1 MRAARAWVGLGWA
14 LMAGATQAADVAP
27 LVLDDFKNPALW
39 TATASDQV
47 QARIKPAGT
56 EPGKG
61 GFCLAYDFA
70 GVSGYAVARRAIAF
84 EVPAHYELA
93 LRVRGSG
100 GPNDVQLKLVDASGD
115 NVWWVRKPNQ
125 VLPAAF
131 TDWRV
136 KQRDVVFAWGPTHDK
151 TLHRVAA
158 VELAVSAG
166 QAGGRGEACLEKLQ
180 LVPRTAPPA
189 TWPQPLATA
198 NKSLPDAGPE
208 LAVDGQTDTAWQSPP
223 GAAVWQVDLGAA
235 REFSGLVL
243 RWATPRRPTDYDLE
257 ASDDGQRW
265 TQLRHVRD
273 GEGGADFLYL
283 PDAEA
288 RHLRL
293 RIPRSAGKGAA
304 LQELQLIEPGRW
316 KRRDDMLAAAAAQAP
331 RGQFPRAYLNEQN
344 YWALVGVDGG
354 GARSGLLSED
364 GAVEAGLGG
373 FSVEPTLRVAGEGVL
388 NWANVATRHSL
399 REGYLP
405 LPSVFWQHPLA
416 DLRVEAAADG
426 PAKAPRL
433 LVRYTV
439 TAPAGQPLKGQLVLG
454 LRPWQ
459 VNPPQQFLN
468 TPGGGVEVSDL
479 AWKEGVLHV
488 NGRPALQAWP
498 APSQVELRPG
508 DSGLALG
515 EASDRTAPVRDR
527 QAQASGALSFAL
539 NLRPGAS
546 QTVVVELPLAPA
558 NSAADTALKP
568 LDGTQA
574 AARFEAVAQ
583 GWRDRL
589 NRVQLSLP
597 SSANHLNDRIRSALA
612 QILMSRDGPA
622 LQPGTRS
629 YQRSWIRDGAMMVEG
644 LLRLGEVQASAEFVR
659 WYGEHLFANGKVPC
673 CVDQR
678 GADPVAENDSHG
690 QFIHAVALM
699 WQATGDQALLA
710 KQWPRVLAAT
720 RYMEALRQSER
731 SDANRQPGREA
742 LWGTMPASISHEGY
756 SDKPMHS
763 YWDNFWALRGYKDAV
778 WLAQAAQQAD
788 EARQIAAWRDEFQAE
803 LVKSIAAAMKQHGK
817 PYIPG
822 AAELGDFDATSTTV
836 ALSPAQADDVLPPEW
851 LTATFE
857 RYWQEAQARREGLR
871 AWKDYTPYELR
882 TVGALLRLGQPER
895 AWAMLDFFFKDQ
907 RPQGWNQWAEVVMRD
922 PREVH
927 FLGDMPH
934 AWVSSDFLRSALDLL
949 AFERERDQ
957 SLVLG
962 AGLKAEWLRSA
973 SGVGVKGLVTSLGV
987 LDWSITPDHDGW
999 QLDIGTAVR
1008 APAGGFRL
1016 VWPTGLALPDATLP
1030 DGRPLA
1036 WQGRELNLPGDV
1048 RQLQLRAAAA
1058 GVPPAQ

>member
-1 MRAARAWVGLGWA
+1 M
-14 LMAGATQAADVAP
+14 
-27 LVLDDFKNPALW
+27 
-39 TATASDQV
+39 
-47 QARIKPAGT
+47 
-56 EPGKG
+56 
-61 GFCLAYDFA
+61 
-70 GVSGYAVARRAIAF
+70 
-84 EVPAHYELA
+84 
-93 LRVRGSG
+93 
-100 GPNDVQLKLVDASGD
+100 
-115 NVWWVRKPNQ
+115 
-125 VLPAAF
+125 
-131 TDWRV
+131 
-136 KQRDVVFAWGPTHDK
+136 
-151 TLHRVAA
+151 
-158 VELAVSAG
+158 
-166 QAGGRGEACLEKLQ
+166 
-180 LVPRTAPPA
+180 
-189 TWPQPLATA
+189 
-198 NKSLPDAGPE
+198 
-208 LAVDGQTDTAWQSPP
+208 
-223 GAAVWQVDLGAA
+223 WQVDLGAA

-243 RWATPRRPTDYDLE
+243 RWATPQRPTDYDVE
-257 ASDDGQRW
+257 ASDNGERW

-273 GEGGADFLYL
+273 GEGAADWLYL

-288 RHLRL
+288 RQLRL
-293 RIPRSAGKGAA
+293 RIPRSAGKGVA
-304 LQELQLIEPGRW
+304 LQELQLIAPGAW
-316 KRRDDMLAAAAAQAP
+316 KTRDDMLKAAAAEAP

-354 GARSGLLSED
+354 GARSGLVSED

-373 FSVEPTLRVAGEGVL
+373 FSVEPTLHIAGEGVL
-388 NWANVATRHSL
+388 NWVNVNTRHSL

-405 LPSVFWQHPLA
+405 MPSVFWQHPLA

-439 TAPAGQPLKGQLVLG
+439 TAPANQPLKGQLVLG

-468 TPGGGVEVSDL
+468 TPGGAVEVRDL
-479 AWKEGVLHV
+479 SWKDGALSV
-488 NGRPALQAWP
+488 NGRPALQALP
-498 APSQVELRPG
+498 SPSQVELRPG

-515 EASDRTAPVRDR
+515 KATDRTAAVRDR

-539 NLRPGAS
+539 DLRPGAS
-546 QTVVVELPLAPA
+546 QTVVIELPLTA
-558 NSAADTALKP
+558 SDTTLKP
-568 LDGTQA
+568 LDTTQA
-574 AARFEAVAQ
+574 TARFDAVAQ
-583 GWRDRL
+583 VWRERL
-589 NRVQLSLP
+589 NRVQLTLP

-644 LLRLGEVQASAEFVR
+644 LLRLGEVQASSEFVN
-659 WYGEHLFANGKVPC
+659 WYGEHVFANGKVPC

-690 QFIHAVALM
+690 QFIHAVALL
-699 WQATGDQALLA
+699 WQATGDKALLA
-710 KQWPRVLAAT
+710 KQWPRALGAT
-720 RYMEALRQSER
+720 RYMEQLRQSER
-731 SDANRQPGREA
+731 TAANQQPGREA

-763 YWDNFWALRGYKDAV
+763 YWDDFWALRGYKSAV
-778 WLAQAAQQAD
+778 LLAQAADQAD
-788 EARQIAAWRDEFQAE
+788 EATRIAAWRDEFQAE

-851 LTATFE
+851 LAATFE
-857 RYWQEAQARREGLR
+857 RYWQEAVARRDGQRE
-871 AWKDYTPYELR
+871 WKDYTPYELR

-907 RPQGWNQWAEVVMRD
+907 RPEGWNQWAEVVMRH

-949 AFERERDQ
+949 AYERDRDQ

-962 AGLKAEWLRSA
+962 AGLRPEWLRSA
-973 SGVGVKGLVTSLGV
+973 SGVGVKGLLTSLGM
-987 LDWSITPDHDGW
+987 LDWSLTPDHDGW
-999 QLDIGTAVR
+999 QLDIGTGVR

-1016 VWPTGLALPDATLP
+1016 VWPSGLPLPEVTLP
-1030 DGRPLA
+1030 DGRQPT

-1048 RQLQLRAAAA
+1048 RLVQLRAPAA
-1058 GVPPAQ
+1058 PAK